1 MQSYG
6 ETKSL
11 LASWVECPGAQ
22 FAEVVASPL
31 DITGFETT
39 VLLYCRELLRK

>member
-11 LASWVECPGAQ
+11 LAFLVECPAAQ
-22 FAEVVASPL
+22 FAEFVASPL
-31 DITGFETT
+31 DITGIETT
-39 VLLYCRELLRK
+39 VLLYFRELLRK